1 MVCDEVQV
9 VSSGAIDVP
18 NVVIDKK
25 HSTIQ
30 ICGSNKWRIIE
41 NLQDLFVSILSHET
55 IHLALLEIQGAS
67 ELLDDIGSLSSIS
80 RSLKDITACSRYRHG
95 LIGID

>member
-9 VSSGAIDVP
+9 VNGGGIDLP
-18 NVVIDKK
+18 NVVVDET

-30 ICGSNKWRIIE
+30 ICGSSKWKVIS
-41 NLQDLFVSILSHET
+41 NLPDVFVSILSHET
-55 IHLALLEIQGAS
+55 LHLTLLEVRKAS
-67 ELLDDIGSLSSIS
+67 ELLDNIGSLSSIT
-80 RSLKDITACSRYRHG
+80 RSLKDIGTCSRYRHG

>member
-1 MVCDEVQV
+1 LVCDEVQV
-9 VSSGAIDVP
+9 VNSGAIDLP
-18 NVVIDKK
+18 NVVVDKK

-30 ICGSNKWRIIE
+30 ICGSSKWRIIE

-55 IHLALLEIQGAS
+55 IHLALLEIQGAP

-80 RSLKDITACSRYRHG
+80 RSLKDIAACSRYRHG